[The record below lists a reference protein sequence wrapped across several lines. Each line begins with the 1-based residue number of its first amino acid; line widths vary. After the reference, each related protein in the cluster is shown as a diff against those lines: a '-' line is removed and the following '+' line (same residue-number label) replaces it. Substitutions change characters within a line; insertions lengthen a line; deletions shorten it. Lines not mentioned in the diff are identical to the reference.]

1 MRVNPTLYLTMMYLS
16 IMKIVYD
23 ENLLKRMKNLVKNTM
38 VSP

>member
-23 ENLLKRMKNLVKNTM
+23 ENLLKRMKIFVKNTM